1 RHSDIATDLLACV
14 TDALALVRI
23 VLTKTTD
30 VRSDL
35 SDDLL
40 VDTGDGQLRGAI
52 GSEGN
57 SLRSLHEDRVRV
69 TQSELQVLT
78 LLRCTVADAKDFHL
92 DGEPLGDSND
102 GVVDARAR
110 QAVQC
115 TVLTVVSSTDNAN
128 FVVLNFLGDWS
139 WDLNVKGAFW
149 ALN

>member
-1 RHSDIATDLLACV
+1 
-14 TDALALVRI
+14 ALVRI

-40 VDTGDGQLRGAI
+40 VNTGDGQLGGAI

-78 LLRCTVADAKDFHL
+78 LLRYTVADAKDFIL
-92 DGEPLGDSND
+92 MVKPSVTPTTALLMSERDRPCS
-102 GVVDARAR
+102 ARFSR
-110 QAVQC
+110 WSSGR
-115 TVLTVVSSTDNAN
+115 TTRISLSSTSA
-128 FVVLNFLGDWS
+128 VIG
-139 WDLNVKGAFW
+139 
-149 ALN
+149 